1 MKFWNLCLMWQSILR
16 PLVCNYFFVRLKQF
30 PVSFA
35 CWLPVFDIFWTTLTN
50 SPRNNLTGHFLPKFW
65 HILPEISSKEIFVLK
80 GLMNK
85 NFFHFLFF
93 EPNCSPLTKLLNR
106 ILTSFEVSLLSLF
119 HYSFHHQGRLN
130 MNISLIS
137 LAWFRLGRA
146 QGRDEAGERA
156 LSVFSSPAGGS
167 PLAAKGLSASC

>member
-85 NFFHFLFF
+85 NFFHFLFLSQIV
-93 EPNCSPLTKLLNR
+93 PPWGNCWTEYWLLWSVPPPLC
-106 ILTSFEVSLLSLF
+106 
-119 HYSFHHQGRLN
+119 HYSFHYQAGPV
-130 MNISLIS
+130 S
-137 LAWFRLGRA
+137 GRA
-146 QGRDEAGERA
+146 LAE
-156 LSVFSSPAGGS
+156 LWSSVSSACVLLPCWRVEPG
-167 PLAAKGLSASC
+167 

>member
-130 MNISLIS
+130 MNISLS
-137 LAWFRLGRA
+137 LWPGSDRAVLRGEMKLVRELCPCSPPLLEGRPW
-146 QGRDEAGERA
+146 QPRG
-156 LSVFSSPAGGS
+156 
-167 PLAAKGLSASC
+167 

>member
-1 MKFWNLCLMWQSILR
+1 MWQNILR
-16 PLVCNYFFVRLKQF
+16 PLVCHYFFVRLKQF

-35 CWLPVFDIFWTTLTN
+35 CWLLVFDIFWTTLTN

-93 EPNCSPLTKLLNR
+93 WAKLFPLEEIAEQN
-106 ILTSFEVSLLSLF
+106 IDFFEVFLLSSSSSSSCL
-119 HYSFHHQGRLN
+119 SL
-130 MNISLIS
+130 LIS
-137 LAWFRLGRA
+137 LPGPARYLWSLPGSDWAELWGEVKLVRESSGCVLLPCCRVAPGS
-146 QGRDEAGERA
+146 QGVKCE
-156 LSVFSSPAGGS
+156 L
-167 PLAAKGLSASC
+167 LN